1 MPAQPVHYA
10 LSGESLEKGAEVGCT
25 HDSWQVQMPLHMIS
39 DKLDL
44 KGPVNIHRM
53 GRGCFIGRLNTLW
66 LKELNAEEKEG
77 SAIKAS
83 ISGSLHRG
91 LLQSKPR
98 RRDGKPLYHL
108 SK

>member
-1 MPAQPVHYA
+1 
-10 LSGESLEKGAEVGCT
+10 
-25 HDSWQVQMPLHMIS
+25 MPLHMIS

-44 KGPVNIHRM
+44 KGPV
-53 GRGCFIGRLNTLW
+53 NTLW

-77 SAIKAS
+77 SAIKTS